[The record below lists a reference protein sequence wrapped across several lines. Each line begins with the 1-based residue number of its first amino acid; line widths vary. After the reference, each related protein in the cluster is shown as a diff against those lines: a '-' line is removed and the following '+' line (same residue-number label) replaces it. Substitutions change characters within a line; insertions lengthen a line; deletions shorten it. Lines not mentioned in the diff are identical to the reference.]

1 MPATAFQHIQE
12 DISRTRAII
21 NHADPMPQTN
31 ASEILLRSD
40 MLRSAWMFAIGALD
54 AYFCDAYTDLVAA
67 TIISKDRHPAMNLP
81 EFFLDI
87 KVPVR
92 TVLEDYAVNANW
104 RWRMAARRMMD
115 RENVLSLEE
124 IRSLFNK
131 FFREDHKLFGDVL
144 EDWILHPDAKKR
156 VFGVTRSAY
165 NAMTPAEK
173 NTARKEA
180 KRQMYERF
188 GDLIQRRHDCIHNC
202 DRPKMAPQALT
213 LGGTVLK
220 VVQDVEFLVNLC
232 NEHINSEFREFL
244 NATGC
249 PGAIIIQAGY

>member
-1 MPATAFQHIQE
+1 
-12 DISRTRAII
+12 
-21 NHADPMPQTN
+21 
-31 ASEILLRSD
+31 
-40 MLRSAWMFAIGALD
+40 
-54 AYFCDAYTDLVAA
+54 
-67 TIISKDRHPAMNLP
+67 
-81 EFFLDI
+81 
-87 KVPVR
+87 
-92 TVLEDYAVNANW
+92 
-104 RWRMAARRMMD
+104 RRMMD

-156 VFGVTRSAY
+156 AFGVTRSAY

-173 NTARKEA
+173 NTARREA

-220 VVQDVEFLVNLC
+220 VVQDVEFLVNRC
-232 NEHINSEFREFL
+232 NDHINSEFREFL